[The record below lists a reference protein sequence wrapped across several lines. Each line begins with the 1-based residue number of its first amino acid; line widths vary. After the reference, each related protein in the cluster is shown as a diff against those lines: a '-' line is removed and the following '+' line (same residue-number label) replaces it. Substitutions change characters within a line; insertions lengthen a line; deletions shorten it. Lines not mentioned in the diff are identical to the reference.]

1 MNLLNWLGLYTK
13 LEYVELKELKE
24 ESVCDVAIFK
34 ELYEKEKEK
43 SNELI
48 ILQNKY
54 NKLREIVE
62 HDLEE
67 IEIIQTDT
75 VTYQDIIDFHPND
88 LIEQSKEDL
97 EQGILN
103 NIKEDF
109 VFETIKENDGF
120 LLTLKF
126 HYYQIIKH
134 NKTNEYTE
142 ENNTQE
148 SSEKNSSEENGE
160 KSSSQENS

>member
-1 MNLLNWLGLYTK
+1 MGLLNLLGLYTIK
-13 LEYVELKELKE
+13 QYIALEDEKNELT
-24 ESVCDVAIFK
+24 CDVVILT
-34 ELYEKEKEK
+34 ETVGEKENAI
-43 SNELI
+43 S

-67 IEIIQTDT
+67 IEIIQTDR
-75 VTYQDIIDFHPND
+75 VTHEEIAEFKDVD
-88 LIEQSKEDL
+88 LIQQTKKDL
-97 EQGILN
+97 EEGILN

-109 VFETIKENDGF
+109 VFETIPENNAF

-142 ENNTQE
+142 ENSTKE
-148 SSEKNSSEENGE
+148 SSEENSSEENGE
-160 KSSSQENS
+160 KSSSQEGS